1 MIIIIVK
8 FNIIQKHII
17 LLQPLREI
25 DRFFN
30 FIKMTYVSKVIRS
43 LRNSHKSIADIQI
56 DFSTEE
62 IFEPHEFNDFI
73 QALSNARHVTF
84 FNMQDKDQP
93 DDTCI
98 QIVEALSK
106 HNNDSLKTLDLS
118 GNHLTNSGLKT
129 IFEYISKMSNLHHLY
144 LSYNDFDRD
153 GLVTICDYIGSDQ
166 NTLQTLHIDNNQS
179 VHLSLDTR
187 SLLISNYLRSALASP
202 RNHISELNI
211 GQNDIHHR
219 IDIILEGVKQSE
231 IKHLNISR
239 IIPSLDIHNVWRLEF
254 FDKLKPF
261 LSDNRLETLQI
272 GSNSFRVEGTQ
283 MLFNC
288 IARNNTI
295 QHLDMFN
302 NGLGDEGSKL
312 LAEYLERNNSV
323 QILNIVENGIG
334 DEGIEFIAESLKTNT
349 GVFELHI
356 GWNNFGVRGIMAL
369 ESMLL
374 VNKTIHKISMTHN
387 QERLMTNRVKKLL
400 KKSNRLKVIDW
411 MPRTHRYITGRMFQ
425 DERNLIGP
433 PLPDQEEEV
442 ISISSD
448 DDLDRFVNMSLH
460 QPEEEFIEISDDD
473 SEREGMFEP
482 DNEEN
487 LQRLVELPLH
497 QPEENELLFGLD
509 DFIIEQEEESSE
521 EEDLEK
527 TKNLSLLSQEF
538 DRTVTDLL
546 SVFYSSYDKGGLL
559 QKEKKKI
566 KKI

>member
-1 MIIIIVK
+1 
-8 FNIIQKHII
+8 
-17 LLQPLREI
+17 
-25 DRFFN
+25 
-30 FIKMTYVSKVIRS
+30 MTYVSKIIRS
-43 LRNSHKSIADIQI
+43 LRNSRNSISDIKI

-73 QALSNARHVTF
+73 RALSNARHVTF

-93 DDTCI
+93 DDICI
-98 QIVEALSK
+98 QIVEAISK
-106 HNNDSLKTLDLS
+106 HNNESLKTLDLS
-118 GNHLTNSGLKT
+118 GNHLTNSGLKM
-129 IFEYISKMSNLHHLY
+129 IFEYISKMKNLHHLY

-179 VHLSLDTR
+179 IHLSLDSR
-187 SLLISNYLRSALASP
+187 SLLISNYLRDTLASP
-202 RNHISELNI
+202 SNHILELNI
-211 GQNDIHHR
+211 GQNDIHHH
-219 IDIILEGVKQSE
+219 IDIILEGVRQSE

-239 IIPSLDIHNVWRLEF
+239 IIPSLGTHNVWRLEF

-261 LSDNRLETLQI
+261 LSNNRLETLQI
-272 GSNSFRVEGTQ
+272 GNNGFRIEGNQ

-288 IARNNTI
+288 ITRNNTI

-302 NGLGDEGSKL
+302 NDLGDEGSKL
-312 LAEYLERNNSV
+312 LAKYLERNNSV
-323 QILNIVENGIG
+323 QILNIIDNDIG
-334 DEGIEFIAESLKTNT
+334 DEGIEYIAESLKTNT
-349 GVFELHI
+349 GIFELYI
-356 GWNNFGVRGIMAL
+356 GWNNFGIRGIMAL

-374 VNKTIHKISMTHN
+374 VNKTIYTISMTHN
-387 QERLMTNRVKKLL
+387 QERLMTSRVKKLL

-411 MPRTHRYITGRMFQ
+411 MPRTHQYITGRMFQ
-425 DERNLIGP
+425 DERNLIGTP
-433 PLPDQEEEV
+433 PRQEEEEDV
-442 ISISSD
+442 ISICS
-448 DDLDRFVNMSLH
+448 DDLDKFVDMPLH

-473 SEREGMFEP
+473 SEREEMFEP

-497 QPEENELLFGLD
+497 QPEENEIFFGLD
-509 DFIIEQEEESSE
+509 DFVIEQEEESSE

-559 QKEKKKI
+559 QKRRRK
-566 KKI
+566 

>member
-1 MIIIIVK
+1 
-8 FNIIQKHII
+8 
-17 LLQPLREI
+17 
-25 DRFFN
+25 
-30 FIKMTYVSKVIRS
+30 MTYLSKVIRS
-43 LRNSHKSIADIQI
+43 LRNSRKSIADIKI

-73 QALSNARHVTF
+73 RALSNARHVTL

-93 DDTCI
+93 DETCI

-106 HNNDSLKTLDLS
+106 HNNESLKTLDLS

-129 IFEYISKMSNLHHLY
+129 IFEYISKMSNLRHLY
-144 LSYNDFDRD
+144 LSYNDFDKD

-187 SLLISNYLRSALASP
+187 SLLISNYLRAALASP

-239 IIPSLDIHNVWRLEF
+239 IIPSLGTHNVWRLEF

-272 GSNSFRVEGTQ
+272 GNNSFRIEGTQ

-334 DEGIEFIAESLKTNT
+334 DEGIESIAESLKTNT
-349 GVFELHI
+349 GVFELYI